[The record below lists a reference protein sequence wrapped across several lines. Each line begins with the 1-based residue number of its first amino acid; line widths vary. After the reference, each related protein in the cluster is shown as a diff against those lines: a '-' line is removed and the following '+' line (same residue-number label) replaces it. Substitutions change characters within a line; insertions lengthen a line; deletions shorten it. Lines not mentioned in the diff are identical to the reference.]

1 MLAISLQN
9 LKIKMSITTKIIL
22 VVIVIFYTF
31 SYSQDCP
38 PTDTV
43 QVEPPLNLWS
53 IPYENSWDG
62 LEVMTWNVKEFPLS
76 SYTVNYITEIIS
88 DILPDVIVFQEISDI
103 QDYENFSS
111 MNPAYDFIH
120 TNYGSEVNPDLGM
133 AVRSD
138 CVEIVNYTTLF
149 SSEGWAFAYR
159 YPLKAELGW
168 SCGDAAITIQLIN
181 IHFKA
186 FDEGVNQRLAASQI
200 LADYIQYNISENII
214 VAGDFNDEIDEP
226 EGSNSLWP
234 LVSDPNSFFTTTPIV
249 GNNYYNSFPWGMY
262 SSFIDHILISAELF
276 DENTL
281 SGEAQTLR
289 IDDYTSSSTYQ
300 NYISDHRPVLWKIL
314 IDVIDMS
321 TGLVINEIMN
331 NPVNVSDSYG
341 EWFEV
346 TNIGPDTIDMNGLT
360 LKDDGGDQHTISQVG
375 GLLLE
380 PGEFVVF
387 AVNDNSAENGGV
399 SVDYVY
405 SNFALGNGWDE
416 IIFEHPTG
424 AILDEVWYDNGATF
438 PDPAGGSMMLIDPY
452 SDNSLGANWM
462 TSTVPFGDGDFG
474 TPGSSNFSDNGFM
487 INVTVNDG
495 WNLIGLP
502 VIVSDSHYQS
512 VFPNSVLGTLYGYDE
527 VYTEQ
532 ELLINGNGYWLRF
545 NEDSEVTIEGSEL
558 SILSISLSEG
568 WNLISGISQGI
579 EVDDIDDPDN
589 IVIPGTYYSFGET
602 YTSAST
608 LEPGKGYWVKA
619 NSAGIIS
626 LTFSGF

>member
-22 VVIVIFYTF
+22 VVIVISYTF

-38 PTDTV
+38 PIDTV
-43 QVEPPLNLWS
+43 QVNSPQNLWS

-62 LEVMTWNVKEFPLS
+62 LEIMTWNVKEFPLS
-76 SYTVNYITEIIS
+76 GYTVNYVTEIIS

-186 FDEGVNQRLAASQI
+186 FDEGFNQRLAASQI
-200 LADYIQYNISENII
+200 LADYIQNNISENII
-214 VAGDFNDEIDEP
+214 VAGDFNDEIDDP
-226 EGSNSLWP
+226 ENDNSLWP
-234 LVSDPNSFFTTTPIV
+234 LVEDQNSYFTTTPIA
-249 GNNYYNSFPWGMY
+249 GDNYYNSFPWGIY
-262 SSFIDHILISAELF
+262 ASFIDHVLISAELF
-276 DENTL
+276 DENML
-281 SGEAQTLR
+281 SGEIETLR
-289 IDDYTSSSTYQ
+289 IDDYTGSSTYQ
-300 NYISDHRPVLWKIL
+300 YHISDHRPVVWKINV
-314 IDVIDMS
+314 DVVELS

-331 NPVNVSDSYG
+331 NPVNVTDSYG
-341 EWFEV
+341 EWFEM
-346 TNIGPDTIDMNGLT
+346 TNTGTDTIDLNGLT
-360 LKDDGGDQHTISQVG
+360 LKDDGGDQHTISQMG

-380 PGEFVVF
+380 PGEFVVLG
-387 AVNDNSAENGGV
+387 VNDNPAENGGV
-399 SVDYVY
+399 NVDYVY

-452 SDNSLGANWM
+452 SDNSLGANWT
-462 TSTVPFGDGDFG
+462 TSTEPFGDGDFG
-474 TPGSSNFSDNGFM
+474 TPGSSNFSDNGF
-487 INVTVNDG
+487 IVNVTVNDG

-502 VIVSDSHYQS
+502 VMVSDSHYQS

-589 IVIPGTYYSFGET
+589 IVIPGTYYSLGET

-626 LTFSGF
+626 LTFSVF

>member
-1 MLAISLQN
+1 M
-9 LKIKMSITTKIIL
+9 
-22 VVIVIFYTF
+22 
-31 SYSQDCP
+31 
-38 PTDTV
+38 
-43 QVEPPLNLWS
+43 
-53 IPYENSWDG
+53 
-62 LEVMTWNVKEFPLS
+62 
-76 SYTVNYITEIIS
+76 
-88 DILPDVIVFQEISDI
+88 
-103 QDYENFSS
+103 
-111 MNPAYDFIH
+111 
-120 TNYGSEVNPDLGM
+120 
-133 AVRSD
+133 
-138 CVEIVNYTTLF
+138 
-149 SSEGWAFAYR
+149 
-159 YPLKAELGW
+159 
-168 SCGDAAITIQLIN
+168 
-181 IHFKA
+181 
-186 FDEGVNQRLAASQI
+186 AASQI

-234 LVSDPNSFFTTTPIV
+234 LVSDPNSLFTTTPII

-281 SGEAQTLR
+281 SGEVQTLR

-314 IDVIDMS
+314 IEVIDMS
-321 TGLVINEIMN
+321 TGLVINEILN
-331 NPVNVSDSYG
+331 NPVSVSDSYG

-346 TNIGPDTIDMNGLT
+346 TNTGADTIDMNGLT
-360 LKDDGGDQHTISQVG
+360 LRDGGGDQNTISQVG

-387 AVNDNSAENGGV
+387 AVNDNPAENGGV
-399 SVDYVY
+399 IVDYVY

-424 AILDEVWYDNGATF
+424 AILDEVWYDNGASF
-438 PDPAGGSMMLIDPY
+438 PDPTGGSMMLIDPY
-452 SDNSLGANWM
+452 NDNSFGANWT
-462 TSTVPFGDGDFG
+462 TSTVPFGDGDLG
-474 TPGSSNFSDNGFM
+474 TPGSSNYSDNGFM
-487 INVTVNDG
+487 VSVTVNDG

-502 VIVSDSHYQS
+502 VMVSNSHYQS

-527 VYTEQ
+527 VYNEQ

-545 NEDSEVTIEGSEL
+545 NEDLEVTIEGSEL
-558 SILSISLSEG
+558 STLPILLSEG

-579 EVDDIDDPDN
+579 DVDDINDPDN

-602 YTSAST
+602 YTSSST

-626 LTFSGF
+626 LTFSVF

>member
-1 MLAISLQN
+1 MNKYFIVVLILISGFVFCQTCPPQDTIPIVPAQN
-9 LKIKMSITTKIIL
+9 LW
-22 VVIVIFYTF
+22 
-31 SYSQDCP
+31 
-38 PTDTV
+38 
-43 QVEPPLNLWS
+43 N
-53 IPYENSWDG
+53 IPNEINWDG
-62 LEVMTWNVKEFPLS
+62 LEVMTWNVKQFPLS
-76 SYTVNYITEIIS
+76 NNTVSYMNEILT
-88 DILPDVIVFQEISDI
+88 DLLPDIVVFQEIINLPSF
-103 QDYENFSS
+103 QDLSS
-111 MNPAYDFIH
+111 SITAYDFIN
-120 TNYGSEVNPDLGM
+120 TDYGYDLGL

-138 CVEIVNYTTLF
+138 CIDILDYETLF
-149 SSEGWAFAYR
+149 PNNGYEFAYR
-159 YPLKAELGW
+159 YPLKAELRW
-168 SCGDAAITIQLIN
+168 SCGDAVLEFQLIN
-181 IHFKA
+181 IHLKA
-186 FDEGVNQRLAASQI
+186 YDDGWQRRFDSCEI
-200 LADYIQYNISENII
+200 LRDYIQNQIDNAGQTNII
-214 VAGDFNDEIDEP
+214 VAGDFNDEIDDP

-249 GNNYYNSFPWGMY
+249 GNNYNNSFPWGMY

-321 TGLVINEIMN
+321 TGLVINEIMS
-331 NPVNVSDSYG
+331 NPVNVTDSYG

-346 TNIGPDTIDMNGLT
+346 SNIGPDTIDMNGLT
-360 LKDDGGDQHTISQVG
+360 LKDDGGDQHTISHVG
-375 GLLLE
+375 GLLLV

-387 AVNDNSAENGGV
+387 GVNDNPAENGGV
-399 SVDYVY
+399 TVDYVY
-405 SNFALGNGWDE
+405 SNFTLGNGWDE
-416 IIFEHPTG
+416 IIIEHPTG
-424 AILDEVWYDNGATF
+424 AILDEVWYDNGASF
-438 PDPAGGSMMLIDPY
+438 PDPSGGSMMLIDPY
-452 SDNSLGANWM
+452 SDNSLGANWT

-502 VIVSDSHYQS
+502 IIVSDSYYQS

-545 NEDSEVTIEGSEL
+545 SDDAVVIIEGSEL
-558 SILSISLSEG
+558 NTLSITLSES

-579 EVDDIDDPDN
+579 DVDDIDDPDD
-589 IVIPGTYYSFGET
+589 IVISGTYYSFGET

-626 LTFSGF
+626 LTFSVF

>member
-1 MLAISLQN
+1 MLTISLQN

-22 VVIVIFYTF
+22 LVIVISYTF

-43 QVEPPLNLWS
+43 QVEPPQNLWS

-186 FDEGVNQRLAASQI
+186 FDEGFNQRLAASQV

-249 GNNYYNSFPWGMY
+249 GNSYYNSFPWGMY

-346 TNIGPDTIDMNGLT
+346 TNTGPDTIDMNGLT
-360 LKDDGGDQHTISQVG
+360 LKDDGGDQHTI
-375 GLLLE
+375 
-380 PGEFVVF
+380 
-387 AVNDNSAENGGV
+387 
-399 SVDYVY
+399 
-405 SNFALGNGWDE
+405 
-416 IIFEHPTG
+416 
-424 AILDEVWYDNGATF
+424 
-438 PDPAGGSMMLIDPY
+438 
-452 SDNSLGANWM
+452 
-462 TSTVPFGDGDFG
+462 
-474 TPGSSNFSDNGFM
+474 
-487 INVTVNDG
+487 
-495 WNLIGLP
+495 
-502 VIVSDSHYQS
+502 
-512 VFPNSVLGTLYGYDE
+512 
-527 VYTEQ
+527 
-532 ELLINGNGYWLRF
+532 
-545 NEDSEVTIEGSEL
+545 
-558 SILSISLSEG
+558 
-568 WNLISGISQGI
+568 
-579 EVDDIDDPDN
+579 
-589 IVIPGTYYSFGET
+589 
-602 YTSAST
+602 
-608 LEPGKGYWVKA
+608 
-619 NSAGIIS
+619 
-626 LTFSGF
+626 